1 MHCDFTA
8 AEGDIMFS
16 KDMKRCNHLLSE
28 IDSVYHDM
36 SKALGFSD
44 SEMQVLYTVYGNG
57 GSVPLREITACSG
70 VSKQTL
76 NSALRKLEKQG
87 TVELIASDGKCK
99 TVCLTAEGAVL
110 CDGTVSRMIDAEN
123 DVLSSWDPK
132 DVEMYVSLMQR
143 FLDDMKIK
151 AKEICEND
159 A

>member
-1 MHCDFTA
+1 
-8 AEGDIMFS
+8 MFS

-28 IDSVYHDM
+28 IDSVYHEM
-36 SKALGFSD
+36 SKALGFCD

-87 TVELIASDGKCK
+87 TVRLVASDGKCK
-99 TVCLTAEGAVL
+99 TVCLTTQGTAL
-110 CDGTVSRMIDAEN
+110 CDGTVSRVIDAEN
-123 DVLSSWDPK
+123 DVFSSWEPK
-132 DVEMYVSLMQR
+132 DVEMYMGLMQR
-143 FLDDMKIK
+143 FLCDMKIK
-151 AKEICEND
+151 AKEICKDD